1 MISHF
6 AARRLIDSLTGDPET
21 LASLTE
27 YVRQQER
34 GPIDFEGLSERQ
46 HATMAANRAVEAI
59 SRAGTLT
66 TELREAEARIAAV
79 EAQGRDLAEVLEA
92 VLAMIEAR

>member
-6 AARRLIDSLTGDPET
+6 AARRLIESLNGDPDT
-21 LASLTE
+21 LASLAE

-59 SRAGTLT
+59 SRVGTLT
-66 TELREAEARIAAV
+66 TDLRDAEARIAAV
-79 EAQGRDLAEVLEA
+79 EASQRDLSEVLAA
-92 VLAMIEAR
+92 VLAMIEER